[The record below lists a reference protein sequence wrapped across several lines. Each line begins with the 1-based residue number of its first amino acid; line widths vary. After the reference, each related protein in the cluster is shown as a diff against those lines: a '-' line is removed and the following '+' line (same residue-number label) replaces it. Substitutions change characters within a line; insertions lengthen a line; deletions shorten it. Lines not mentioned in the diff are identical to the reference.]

1 MFHTEVN
8 VDLPKDFLENKEKFR
23 KVIMDAFG
31 GLNVN
36 NLGYG
41 HYTCSPRL
49 EWGSD
54 SYNCS
59 DENDLT
65 KVKKWFG
72 NKTGWNVNSE
82 TFQKWG
88 VNDAS
93 HCKVYTEERHSFWE
107 IITIFEL
114 YDDLDKILTILIN
127 KGYIWAYTSTNDT
140 ECVTDYYSLYDW
152 LCLLLMD
159 NVDKIRNDYIN
170 HLKMVIDKKEVKN
183 MSLKIKKTDVM
194 SVKEFEESDKGYD
207 EIIIKL
213 DVEKVKE
220 YEKDYGVGF
229 NAPYEIDGDDLV
241 VRLSDQTIEF
251 KAKAIAIDGLINKK
265 CIPYDYIKE
274 IVGVYYLTRE

>member
-1 MFHTEVN
+1 
-8 VDLPKDFLENKEKFR
+8 
-23 KVIMDAFG
+23 MDAFG
-31 GLNVN
+31 GLKMD

-41 HYTCSPRL
+41 HYTCSPRV

-54 SYNCS
+54 TYNCS

-65 KVKKWFG
+65 KVKKWFED
-72 NKTGWNVNSE
+72 KTGWHVDSE
-82 TFQKWG
+82 IFQKWG
-88 VNDAS
+88 VNDVS
-93 HCKVYTEERHSFWE
+93 YCKVYTEERHSFWE

-114 YDDLDKILTILIN
+114 YDDLDKILTILIS

-140 ECVTDYYSLYDW
+140 ECVADYYSLYDW

-159 NVDKIRNDYIN
+159 NVGKICNDYIN
-170 HLKMVIDKKEVKN
+170 HLEMVIDKKEVKS

-220 YEKDYGVGF
+220 YEKDYGVKF
-229 NAPYEIDGDDLV
+229 NEIYEKDDDDLV

-251 KAKAIAIDGLINKK
+251 KAKAIVLANLINKK